1 MDRIQ
6 SGAGVR
12 HRIHHRFPGGEA
24 GCEPQ
29 QELNTAGEGH
39 VSCHHQ
45 NGGGAFLLVRD
56 PMKFNLPSFEVL
68 EMCFLLIRSR
78 IGHY

>member
-6 SGAGVR
+6 SGAGVW

-29 QELNTAGEGH
+29 QELNTTGEGH